1 MPKLEVR
8 AERPRMDLPKVW
20 TRTPQYLQCPLSL
33 SHISTTKDTQ
43 WHFLSSIIRATFY
56 SPLPPP
62 DRLEVAVELLLNRG
76 ADVSAEDS
84 SALLDAMRSGQE
96 DTVALLETKGAKKP
110 TLKQLKDAL
119 IEVRRDPDHWNF
131 EAAVRML
138 LDQGTDGNAADSET
152 SLTA

>member
-20 TRTPQYLQCPLSL
+20 SRTPQYLQCPLSL

-62 DRLEVAVELLLNRG
+62 DRLEVAVELL
-76 ADVSAEDS
+76 SAPAKLS
-84 SALLDAMRSGQE
+84 RS
-96 DTVALLETKGAKKP
+96 LKLSKGS
-110 TLKQLKDAL
+110 QDDY
-119 IEVRRDPDHWNF
+119 RSHSD
-131 EAAVRML
+131 
-138 LDQGTDGNAADSET
+138 DGG
-152 SLTA
+152 